1 MKTLITTLALLTS
14 LINFAQ
20 IFEGEIIYTNTYKTK
35 SPQITNEQWMHLVGS
50 VQHFYIKGNH
60 YKSESNGNLVQW
72 QMYDPTSN
80 KLYNKT
86 SQSDVLLWNDASVK
100 NEEILSSSIKP
111 HAMTILGYDCDE
123 LTITCKSGI
132 QKYYYSAK
140 LAADC
145 QLYEKHVY
153 ANWYDFLKLAKAMSL
168 KSIIET
174 PQFTLEQTATEV
186 ISKKLEDSFFT
197 FPADTKTAKSPY

>member
-1 MKTLITTLALLTS
+1 MKKLITTLALLTS
-14 LINFAQ
+14 LLGVAQ
-20 IFEGEIIYTNTYKTK
+20 LFEGEIVYTNSYKTK
-35 SPQITNEQWMHLVGS
+35 SPQITNEQWMQLVGS
-50 VQHFYIKGNH
+50 MQHFYIKGSH
-60 YKSESNGNLVQW
+60 YKSESNGNMVQW

-80 KLYNKT
+80 RLYNKT

-100 NEEILSSSIKP
+100 NEEIISSSIKP
-111 HAMTILGYDCDE
+111 HAATILGYDCDE
-123 LTITCKSGI
+123 LTLTCKSGV
-132 QKYYYSAK
+132 QVYYFSSK
-140 LAADC
+140 LTADSR
-145 QLYEKHVY
+145 LYEKHLY

-186 ISKKLEDSFFT
+186 IPKKLEDSFFT